1 MTNKKIHTSIYNYI
15 FINFFQFPLMK
26 KLIIAVAAIA
36 TAVAC
41 NTAEIVELPKNPA
54 ISFENAY
61 VKNATRDAVDPST
74 TTASIEAFDV
84 WAFMDE
90 TSGIVLVDED
100 VTKGANGWSYA
111 NVQYWAPGHTYYF
124 GALAPMNSANWD
136 LDTSKAGKLGAGV
149 VSFTNIDGTEDLLY
163 SAVEVSTAD
172 LKLGEGMDPVKL
184 TFSHLLSKVKFT
196 FKNGFATDNVS
207 IKVKDVT
214 MTVPAA
220 ATLDL
225 NTADWWEGDKWVLG
239 TENLTLQFGSVATT
253 LGMGIADEADNERLT
268 IPASAAYEYNVK
280 FYVDVYMGDVLAI
293 DNHEFTATI
302 KDIALQMGKAYNFT
316 ATINPENLEMAPIVF
331 EVVEVKE
338 WVDANTPSDQVKD
351 AELRAAAQ
359 FGGEVILTEDI
370 ALSTTLDVTKNL
382 IIDLNGHNLTINNDS
397 DELGEGDGIIVTEGT
412 LTIKGEGTV
421 TANTRAIWARG
432 NGGAVINI
440 EGGHYVGA
448 TKGNTCEVI
457 YASGNGVVNIY
468 GGTFE
473 AETEDNVSFAAPQY
487 AVLNIHGN
495 GATGCDIV
503 VYGGSFK
510 NFNPADNI
518 SENPK
523 KNFCA
528 DNCVAVA
535 DGEWYKVLTKTISV
549 KSAEE
554 LVNAFG
560 AALEIEIAADIDLSN
575 TAWTPVGTEDAPFVG
590 SINGQGHTLSGLN
603 ASGDYAAL
611 IAFAGANTSVKNVV
625 FEDVNIDSSKY
636 GAAVVA
642 VGNDNVVVENVTVSG
657 TVKAASYAAGIVCLN
672 SEKEDPS
679 VTIKNCVNNATVTS
693 NRAGGVAA
701 WMTGNSVIEGCVNN
715 GDVTG
720 AISACGITNRIQ
732 GSVKNCVNNGTIVGN
747 GTEASAGIAGTQTA
761 ASSYEYCYNYG
772 NVTTTKDNANSSAAG
787 ILGQANKAATI
798 NYCANYG
805 AITAE
810 KSYAA
815 GIAYSLY
822 GTITASYCYN
832 EGAVIGEEAAGGIA
846 PKAQYGA
853 NDTAKY
859 CLNAGALTATSAKGK
874 VYQGSNK
881 NTSCYYY
888 NAGALLNV
896 ADNAAVAEADAL
908 AVLNGGAD
916 ANFFSVAN
924 GVITV
929 K

>member
-1 MTNKKIHTSIYNYI
+1 MKKI
-15 FINFFQFPLMK
+15 FV
-26 KLIIAVAAIA
+26 AVLAMAGV
-36 TAVAC
+36 VAC
-41 NTAEIVELPKNPA
+41 NTVDTLDVPQNPA

-149 VSFTNIDGTEDLLY
+149 VSFTNVDGTEDLLY

-239 TENLTLQFGSVATT
+239 NEALTLQFGSVATT

-359 FGGEVILTEDI
+359 FGGEVVLTEDI

-457 YASGNGVVNIY
+457 YASGNGVINIY

-487 AVLNIHGN
+487 AVLNLHGN
-495 GATGCDIV
+495 GATGCNIT

-523 KNFCA
+523 HNFVA
-528 DNCVAVA
+528 EGCVVVV
-535 DGEWYKVLTKTISV
+535 DGDWYNVMLESV
-549 KSAEE
+549 EVTTAAE
-554 LVNAFG
+554 LQ
-560 AALEIEIAADIDLSN
+560 AALGTAMEIKLAADIDLSGA
-575 TAWTPVGTEDAPFVG
+575 AWTPVGTESAPFLG
-590 SINGQGHTLSGLN
+590 SIDGMGHKLVGLN
-603 ASGDYAAL
+603 AAGDYAAL

-625 FEDVNIDSSKY
+625 LEDVNIDSSKY

-642 VGNDNVVVENVTVSG
+642 VGNDNVVIENVTVSG
-657 TVKAASYAAGIVCLN
+657 TVKAASYAAGIVALN
-672 SEKEDPS
+672 SINEDPS
-679 VTIKNCVNNATVTS
+679 ITIKNCTNNATVTS

-720 AISACGITNRIQ
+720 AISACGITNRIA

-881 NTSCYYY
+881 NTSSYYY

-896 ADNAAVAEADAL
+896 ADNTAVAEADAL

-916 ANFFSVAN
+916 ADFFAVEA
-924 GVITV
+924 GQIVV